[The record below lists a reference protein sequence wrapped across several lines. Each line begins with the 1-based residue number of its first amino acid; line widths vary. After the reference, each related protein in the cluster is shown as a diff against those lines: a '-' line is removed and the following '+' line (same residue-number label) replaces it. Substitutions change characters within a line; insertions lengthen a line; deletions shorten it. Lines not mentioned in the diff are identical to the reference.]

1 MMRTKCILTTLLVFV
16 ILSCQKGSSNKVE
29 LERYIKGQNLISKK
43 LPKIKITLDESF
55 AYQGKFDFKISDIAK
70 GERYIF
76 VDSDNYKVKRMFMAQ
91 FEGFLASN
99 DKFYRYSF
107 ANAMKIGNH
116 KFRQNTYAY
125 SNSESIAMN
134 PEGEAALTFKLLTDK
149 GFTIEDE
156 MMMSRF
162 VTVAGE
168 ERKHELILF
177 YVENVSESGHRLIE
191 FYEDDTETQIWQDIS
206 KRLTERSLQNFEII
220 E

>member
-99 DKFYRYSF
+99 DEFYRYSF

-177 YVENVSESGHRLIE
+177 YVENVSESGHKLIE

-206 KRLTERSLQNFEII
+206 KHLTERSLQNFEII